1 MNYLNIDQLL
11 GLHTLIITKYGGSF
25 GIRDVGRLEAA
36 LATQRQVVFGQELYP
51 DIYSKAAAIMRG
63 IVADHPFFD
72 GNKRTGTLA
81 ALTLIEMNDKTFI
94 ANTSEIENF
103 AVSVATDH
111 LDVEAIAVW
120 LEEHTK

>member
-11 GLHTLIITKYGGSF
+11 GLHTLLITKYGGSF